1 MSQQGSVKFFNAQ
14 KGFGFIT
21 PADGGEDVFVHFTAI
36 NANGFR
42 TLDEGETVFYD
53 TTFDQA
59 KQKVNACNVTGQGD
73 GVPQGKGQGKGAFG
87 GNGQYGGG
95 MSYW

>member
-21 PADGGEDVFVHFTAI
+21 PAAGGEDVLVHFTAI
-36 NANGFR
+36 NSNGFR
-42 TLDEGETVFYD
+42 SLDEGETVFYD
-53 TTFDQA
+53 TTFDQT

-73 GVPQGKGQGKGAFG
+73 GVPSKGQGKGGKGQFG
-87 GNGQYGGG
+87 GGG